1 MPYQGVGI
9 PTGVG
14 VTQRVRQESGRVRH
28 PVKVS
33 HHDNEHLLVLSSEE
47 AALLIDLAHAGVFS
61 DLLPRQRRR
70 RRRFDRLLADL
81 KDSLLDTARQVWS
94 AETSAGTSTGRGGD
108 PSPLNY
114 G

>member
-1 MPYQGVGI
+1 M
-9 PTGVG
+9 
-14 VTQRVRQESGRVRH
+14 
-28 PVKVS
+28 KVS
-33 HHDNEHLLVLSSEE
+33 HHNDEHLLVLSSEE

-70 RRRFDRLLADL
+70 RRRFDQLLADL

-94 AETSAGTSTGRGGD
+94 AETGPGKLPGRGGA
-108 PSPLNY
+108 PSRLSS

>member
-1 MPYQGVGI
+1 
-9 PTGVG
+9 
-14 VTQRVRQESGRVRH
+14 
-28 PVKVS
+28 VKVS

-94 AETSAGTSTGRGGD
+94 AETGARKPPGRGGA
-108 PSPLNY
+108 PSRLSS